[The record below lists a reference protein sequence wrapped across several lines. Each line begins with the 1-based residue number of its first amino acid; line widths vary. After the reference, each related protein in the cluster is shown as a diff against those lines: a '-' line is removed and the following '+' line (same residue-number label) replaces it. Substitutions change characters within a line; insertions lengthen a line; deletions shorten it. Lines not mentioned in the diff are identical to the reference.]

1 MAAVKNMIWHRSRD
15 FIPPACVVV
24 LGLILSAAVFATVRS
39 YYIDADRQQFQRDAN
54 FHAASFKTGV
64 ERHVASLTAIRAFVS
79 ASHDVSR
86 WEFSTFANQTLP
98 RNSGFKAVLWLP
110 HVSAAQRRTFE
121 RTMQRDGLFGLE
133 LRELTASA
141 SLVKAQSRSSYL
153 PVAFVEPFE
162 GSSSLIGVDLSNN
175 PIYAPLFEAARKS
188 GGPAVSAPL
197 TRALVEKNGAAVVVV
212 FPLSHN
218 APLSRKDESQ
228 NAGAKP
234 GSAGGRP
241 AGYALGVLELDR
253 VIQEAMGGAG
263 SLNAIIGY
271 DRPGRAPLM
280 LTRPGD
286 KAVGFEDWFGDAEF
300 RHVAPFEIAGKR
312 FFLALRSGGQQDLLT
327 RLYAPVGAAFLVIA
341 MAALLAQSMLTTVL
355 RKRQVEKAV
364 VARTAELRALNQT
377 LLGEIEQRRLT
388 EIDLRQARDKAQS
401 ANRAKS
407 AFLSTM
413 SHELR
418 TPLNAIIGFSGIL
431 TQSANA
437 MDHRTKDYL
446 TEINASGLKLLELI
460 NDILEIAQMDAGE
473 RKVNDLVFVA
483 DLVESAV
490 AATESVAKGAGI
502 SLTSEIADNLPAL
515 RGDGRRLK
523 KALQNLLSNAVKFT
537 ERGGWAKVSALAVG
551 ERLILEVRDS
561 GVGMAAIAEGLNIFS
576 QGDSSLARQH
586 EGVGLGLTY
595 VKRVADQHDARLEIT
610 SEVGVGTCVRLIF
623 AAERP
628 ANLQEV
634 A

>member
-1 MAAVKNMIWHRSRD
+1 MAAFKNMIRRESRD
-15 FIPPACVVV
+15 FLPPAAILI
-24 LGLILSAAVFATVRS
+24 LGLILSVAVLLAVRS
-39 YYIDADRQQFQRDAN
+39 YYINADRQQFQRDAN
-54 FHAASFKTGV
+54 YSAANFKTGV
-64 ERHVASLTAIRAFVS
+64 ERHVASLAAIRAFVS

-110 HVSAAQRRTFE
+110 HVRAAQRKSFE
-121 RTMQRDGLFGLE
+121 HNMQRDGLFGLE
-133 LRELTASA
+133 LRELTASEN
-141 SLVKAQSRSSYL
+141 LVKAGARASYL

-188 GGPAVSAPL
+188 GSAAVSAPL
-197 TRALVEKNGAAVVVV
+197 TSPLVETNGAAVVVV
-212 FPLSHN
+212 FPLSRN
-218 APLSRKDESQ
+218 TEAR

-234 GSAGGRP
+234 VSGGDGP

-253 VIQEAMGGAG
+253 VLQEAMGGAG

-271 DRPGRAPLM
+271 DRPGQAPLM

-286 KAVGFEDWFGDAEF
+286 KRAGFEDWFGEAEF
-300 RHVAPFEIAGKR
+300 RHVVPFEIAGKR

-327 RLYAPVGAAFLVIA
+327 RFYAPAGAAFLVIA
-341 MAALLAQSMLTTVL
+341 MAALLVQSMLTTIL

-364 VARTAELRALNQT
+364 IARTAELRALNQT
-377 LLGEIEQRRLT
+377 LLGEIEQRRRT
-388 EIDLRQARDKAQS
+388 EVELRQARDKADS

-431 TQSANA
+431 TQSAGG
-437 MDHRTKDYL
+437 MDHRSRDYL
-446 TEINASGLKLLELI
+446 AEINASGLKLLELI
-460 NDILEIAQMDAGE
+460 NDILEITQMDAGE
-473 RKVNDLVFVA
+473 PKPNDLVFVA

-490 AATESVAKGAGI
+490 AAVEPAAKSAGI
-502 SLTSEIADNLPAL
+502 SLTSEIADNLPPL
-515 RGDGRRLK
+515 RGDSRRLK

-537 ERGGWAKVSALAVG
+537 QPGGWARASAQAVD

-561 GVGMAAIAEGLNIFS
+561 GVGMAAAADGLDIFS
-576 QGDSSLARQH
+576 QGDSSLARRH

-610 SEVGVGTCVRLIF
+610 SEVGVGTCVRMIF

-628 ANLQEV
+628 ANLREV